1 MTHQRDLSQQRFGDL
16 AKNYVASSLHN
27 AGYTLNKLV
36 EQVAIQP
43 GQRALDV
50 ATGGGHVALA
60 LAALGAVVT
69 ASDLTP
75 RMLAAARAQFA
86 AQALPAHYVQNEAG
100 VLPFPAQCFDVVT
113 VRHAP
118 HHFPDVW
125 AFVREAFRVLK
136 PGGVF
141 GVVDQIAP
149 EDKAGAEYV
158 NALEYLRDPSHG
170 RQLSV
175 SEWEGLFLDA
185 GFHIAHSEVA
195 TQRYDLAY
203 WASLQACDEDTI
215 LRLRVM
221 LTQAP
226 PNVARY
232 FAAEFLAGGAVTFSH
247 HDIIL
252 IGRKP

>member
-1 MTHQRDLSQQRFGDL
+1 MTNQQDLSQQRFGDL

-27 AGYTLNKLV
+27 AGYNLNKLI
-36 EQVAIQP
+36 ELVAVQP
-43 GQRALDV
+43 GQRALDI

-60 LAALGAVVT
+60 LAKFGAVVT

-75 RMLAAARAQFA
+75 RMLAAARAQLSA
-86 AQALPAHYVQNEAG
+86 ESLPADYVRNEAG
-100 VLPFPAQCFDVVT
+100 ALPFPANAFDVVT
-113 VRHAP
+113 VRYAP
-118 HHFPDVW
+118 HHFPNVW
-125 AFVREAFRVLK
+125 AFVQEVFRVLK

-141 GVVDQIAP
+141 GMVDQIAP
-149 EDKAGAEYV
+149 EDKAGSEYV

-175 SEWEGLFLDA
+175 PEWEGLCLDA
-185 GFHIAHSEVA
+185 GFRITHSEIA
-195 TQRYDLAY
+195 SLRYDLAY

-226 PNVARY
+226 PNVAGY
-232 FAAEFLAGGAVTFSH
+232 FATEVLAGGAVAFSH
-247 HDIIL
+247 HDVIL
-252 IGRKP
+252 VGRKP